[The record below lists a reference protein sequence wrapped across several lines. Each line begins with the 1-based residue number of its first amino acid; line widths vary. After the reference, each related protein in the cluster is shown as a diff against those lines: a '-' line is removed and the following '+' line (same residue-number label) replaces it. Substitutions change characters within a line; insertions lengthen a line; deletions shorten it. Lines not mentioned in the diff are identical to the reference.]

1 MFDFDVVETS
11 SAGLT
16 IKHINEGHEYSFYV
30 VENDGGG
37 LSLNYSRLA
46 ILPACGG
53 DLGLRNTAFRPL
65 TMGGGRTGRVEVRGC
80 GVGKGGA

>member
-37 LSLNYSRLA
+37 IRALRLHQVKEGSGNHGA
-46 ILPACGG
+46 GYFSDKAFEFAAREAKR
-53 DLGLRNTAFRPL
+53 LRL
-65 TMGGGRTGRVEVRGC
+65 V
-80 GVGKGGA
+80 